1 MGKATKILVDIVR
14 FAVGV
19 LFIFSGMIKL
29 VDPLGTAY
37 KLEEYFEVFRLPEF
51 FNNLSL
57 FLSIAFSS
65 AEVSLGVAL
74 IVGWM
79 PTLTTIALLGLIIFF
94 TFLTG
99 YSAITGAV
107 TDCGCFGDFIK
118 LTPWQSFYK
127 DIVLTVLILFL
138 FINRKHI
145 SPGGKVATV
154 LTGIATVFA
163 VLFGIWNY
171 LTLPL
176 IDFRPYKA
184 GNNIWELMQVP
195 PGAPQDVYETILV
208 YRNKQTG
215 DVVEMTSSEFV
226 SRYQEFQDTTVWEF
240 VSSESKLVQK
250 GYTPPIHDFVLLD
263 SSGNDVTAEVL
274 NQSGTYLFVI
284 VYPSRF
290 SERGLKE
297 VVEELKDS
305 ELPVFVLTAF
315 PSNEWENIKQEVG
328 VPALW
333 KTLYVDATALKTF
346 IRSSPGVVLMNG
358 PVVVDKWHWRTFSKE
373 DLRESLSK
381 IETIEPDHNSDL
393 NTSV

>member
-1 MGKATKILVDIVR
+1 MNKGIKLLVDVVR

-19 LFIFSGMIKL
+19 LFIFSGMVKL
-29 VDPLGTAY
+29 IDPLGTAY
-37 KLEEYFEVFRLPEF
+37 KLEEYFEVFHFPEF
-51 FNNLSL
+51 FNSLSL
-57 FLSIAFSS
+57 FLSIAFSA

-79 PTLTTIALLGLIIFF
+79 PALTTSALLALIVFF

-138 FINRKHI
+138 FLMRKRI
-145 SPGGKVATV
+145 GSGGKVATI
-154 LTGIATVFA
+154 LTGIATIFA
-163 VLFGIWNY
+163 VAFGIWNY
-171 LTLPL
+171 VTLPL
-176 IDFRPYKA
+176 FDFRPYKA

-208 YRNKQTG
+208 YRNKETG
-215 DVVEMTSSEFV
+215 EEVEMPSSEFMT
-226 SRYQEFQDTTVWEF
+226 RYQEFQDTTVWEF
-240 VSSESKLVQK
+240 VTSESRLVQK

-263 SSGNDVTAEVL
+263 PSGNDVTAEVL
-274 NQSGTYLFVI
+274 NQSGTYLFII

-290 SERGLKE
+290 SIDGLKE
-297 VVEELKDS
+297 IATELTDS
-305 ELPVFVLTAF
+305 DLPVFVLTAF
-315 PSNEWENIKQEVG
+315 PNNDWESIVKNAGI
-328 VPALW
+328 PANW

-358 PVVVDKWHWRTFSKE
+358 PVVVDKWHWRTFSKD
-373 DLRESLSK
+373 DLHKSISQ
-381 IETIEPDHNSDL
+381 IEITVPDQNADL
-393 NTSV
+393 NSSV